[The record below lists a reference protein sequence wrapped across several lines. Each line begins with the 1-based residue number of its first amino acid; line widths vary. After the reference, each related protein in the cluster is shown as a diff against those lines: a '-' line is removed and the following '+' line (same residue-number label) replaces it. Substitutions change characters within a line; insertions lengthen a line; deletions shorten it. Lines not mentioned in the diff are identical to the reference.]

1 MRVVRYSALLVV
13 LILVLGFYSCNDDPN
28 KSEHGISTNIGS
40 FSGEISQIEP
50 LMAKGDYVS
59 AKAKLLSHL
68 QANDTLMDTLSK
80 RYLTEHLGIVYY
92 QMQMVD
98 SAIYYWRETEK
109 IDGFILKK
117 SERAANLSNLGSA
130 YMMKGY
136 YQTAISYF
144 LEARS
149 IFENLGEK
157 SENYWVNHLNIGVS
171 NMELRNY
178 PVAEEFFMAV
188 PDNITARL
196 RSIKEINLAKLFALQ
211 GQESEFADWIQKAEM
226 SVVSEAFY
234 RQVFNEVLIEFG
246 LEFGWKDR
254 LKARYKDLLNM
265 KGQGS
270 VYLDIMLCELA
281 LSLGEDLP
289 FDEEALQALRKEIPL
304 DDFVTLAAY
313 FQFQSNLLADQG
325 EYKLS
330 IQALKKCG
338 EFKEFSESK
347 KSRQDLLDI
356 TLLSERRD
364 VEYALQEQIEQ
375 NELQSNRLK
384 AQVYFILAL
393 VFLIVLLFVGGSLI
407 YYKQKS
413 KGRAAQEQVNLQNLQ
428 LEWVQQQQER
438 LNQDLQY
445 KNAKL
450 HSVMNTVTKIAI
462 LKKQIDGFLKSLEEM
477 DTTSPEYKLLLRKM
491 KLDFTLFFNNYQDLA
506 VIANLDGEE
515 AHKLEQM
522 RLAFPGLNEN
532 EQRVILLI
540 SQKYTSKEMATLLS
554 CSEKNIEYYRT
565 QIRKKLSIEKE
576 DSISEFIEKHLN

>member
-1 MRVVRYSALLVV
+1 MRVIRYLALLSALL
-13 LILVLGFYSCNDDPN
+13 LVHVFFSCHDGSN
-28 KSEHGISTNIGS
+28 KNEQAISSNVGR
-40 FSGEISQIEP
+40 FSKEMSQIEP
-50 LMAKGDYVS
+50 LITKGDYVS

-68 QANDTLMDTLSK
+68 QTTDTLIYPLSK
-80 RYLTEHLGIVYY
+80 RYRTEHLGLVYY

-109 IDGFILKK
+109 IDGFELKK

-144 LEARS
+144 LEARN
-149 IFENLGEK
+149 IFESVGEK

-178 PVAEEFFMAV
+178 PVAEEFFIAV

-226 SVVSEAFY
+226 SVGSEAFY

-254 LKARYKDLLNM
+254 LKARYEDLLTI

-289 FDEEALQALRKEIPL
+289 FDEEALQALRREIPL

-338 EFKEFSESK
+338 EFKDFSENK

-393 VFLIVLLFVGGSLI
+393 VFLIVLLFVGGLLI

-428 LEWVQQQQER
+428 LEWAKQQQER

-450 HSVMNTVTKIAI
+450 QSVMNTVTKIAI
-462 LKKQIDGFLKSLEEM
+462 LKKQIDGFLNEMEDLRVADSDYKMSL
-477 DTTSPEYKLLLRKM
+477 KKI

-515 AHKLEQM
+515 AQKLDQLK
-522 RLAFPGLNEN
+522 RVFPVLNEN

-565 QIRKKLSIEKE
+565 QIRRKLSIDKE
-576 DSISEFIEKHLN
+576 ESISEFIEKHLH

>member
-1 MRVVRYSALLVV
+1 MT
-13 LILVLGFYSCNDDPN
+13 NDSN
-28 KSEHGISTNIGS
+28 SLRFIH
-40 FSGEISQIEP
+40 
-50 LMAKGDYVS
+50 
-59 AKAKLLSHL
+59 
-68 QANDTLMDTLSK
+68 
-80 RYLTEHLGIVYY
+80 EHLGIVYY

-109 IDGFILKK
+109 MDGFELKK

-130 YMMKGY
+130 YMLKGY
-136 YQTAISYF
+136 YQTAVSYF

-149 IFENLGEK
+149 IFESLGEK

-178 PVAEEFFMAV
+178 PVAQEFFMEV
-188 PDNITARL
+188 PDNISARL

-211 GQESEFADWIQKAEM
+211 KQESEFAHWIQKAEL
-226 SVVSEAFY
+226 SVVNEPFY
-234 RQVFNEVLIEFG
+234 RHIYNEVLIEFG

-254 LKARYKDLLNM
+254 LKARFQELSKM
-265 KGQGS
+265 RGQGS
-270 VYLDIMLCELA
+270 IYLDIMLCEMA
-281 LSLGEDLP
+281 LFLGEEMPLN
-289 FDEEALQALRKEIPL
+289 EKELQEIKREIPL
-304 DDFVTLAAY
+304 DDFITLSAY
-313 FQFQSNLLADQG
+313 FQFQSNLHASEGD
-325 EYKLS
+325 YRMS
-330 IQALKKCG
+330 IQELKKCV
-338 EFKEFSESK
+338 EFDEFAENQ
-347 KSRQDLLDI
+347 KSSQDLLDI

-364 VEYALQEQIEQ
+364 MEYALEAQIEQ
-375 NELQSNRLK
+375 NDLQSNRLK

-393 VFLIVLLFVGGSLI
+393 VFLIVLLFVGGLLI

-413 KGRAAQEQVNLQNLQ
+413 KRRAAEEHMNFQNIQ
-428 LEWVQQQQER
+428 LEWAKQQQEK

-450 HSVMNTVTKIAI
+450 QSVMNTVTKIAI
-462 LKKQIDGFLKSLEEM
+462 LKKQIDGFLNEMEDLRVADSDYKMSL
-477 DTTSPEYKLLLRKM
+477 KKI

-515 AHKLEQM
+515 AQKLDQLK
-522 RLAFPGLNEN
+522 RIFPVLNEN

-565 QIRKKLSIEKE
+565 QIRRKLSIDKE
-576 DSISEFIEKHLN
+576 ESISEFIEKNLH

>member
-1 MRVVRYSALLVV
+1 MRVIRYLALLSALL
-13 LILVLGFYSCNDDPN
+13 LVHGFFSCNDGSN
-28 KSEHGISTNIGS
+28 KKEQAIASNEGR
-40 FSGEISQIEP
+40 FSKEMSQIEP
-50 LMAKGDYVS
+50 LITKGDYVS

-68 QANDTLMDTLSK
+68 RTTDTLIDTLSK

-109 IDGFILKK
+109 IDGFELKK

-144 LEARS
+144 LEARN
-149 IFENLGEK
+149 IFESVGEK

-178 PVAEEFFMAV
+178 AVAEEFFIAV
-188 PDNITARL
+188 PDNISARL

-226 SVVSEAFY
+226 SVGSEAFY

-254 LKARYKDLLNM
+254 LKARYEDLLTM

-289 FDEEALQALRKEIPL
+289 FDEEALQALRREIPL

-313 FQFQSNLLADQG
+313 FQFQSNFLADQG

-338 EFKEFSESK
+338 EFKDFSESK

-393 VFLIVLLFVGGSLI
+393 VFLIVLLFVGGLLI

-428 LEWVQQQQER
+428 LEWVRQQQER

-450 HSVMNTVTKIAI
+450 QSVINTVTKIAI
-462 LKKQIDGFLKSLEEM
+462 LKKQIDGFLNEMEDLKVADSDYKMSL
-477 DTTSPEYKLLLRKM
+477 KKI

-515 AHKLEQM
+515 AQKLDQLK
-522 RLAFPGLNEN
+522 RVFPVLNEN

-565 QIRKKLSIEKE
+565 QIRRKLSIDKE
-576 DSISEFIEKHLN
+576 ESISDFIEKHLY